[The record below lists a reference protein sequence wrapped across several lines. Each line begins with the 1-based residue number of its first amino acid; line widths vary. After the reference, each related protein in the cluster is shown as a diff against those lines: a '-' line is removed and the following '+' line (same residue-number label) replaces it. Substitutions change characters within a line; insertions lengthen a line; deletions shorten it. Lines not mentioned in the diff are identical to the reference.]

1 MRLLTAAQMRAV
13 DTHVIENV
21 GIPGMILMEN
31 AGRQVAEVAATFLEA
46 GKGRKVSILTGK
58 GNNGG
63 DGLVAARYLHNLGYR
78 VRVFLL
84 ARSREF
90 TADTLA
96 NYQICGQLGIDLQEV
111 DEKYLPK
118 LRFCLSLTD
127 LIIDAC
133 LGTGIKGPP
142 QGIVDQVIK
151 LVNDLEKPVLAV
163 DVPSGVDA
171 TTGEVL
177 GSCIRAAMTV
187 TLAAPKTGLFA
198 YPGAGY
204 VGKLYVANIGIPP
217 YVLDMASQG
226 ALLEAPLVKRFLPE
240 RPPSGHKGTFGH
252 VLILA
257 GSVGMTGAAT
267 LAAKSALRS
276 GAGLVSLGIPTSLND
291 ILEVKL
297 TEAMTIP
304 LPETQNRSLSIEAL
318 PMIQARV
325 RHMDALILGPGL
337 SQDPSTGQL
346 VETLLQDVS
355 CPVVLDADGL
365 NLVARLGVLEK
376 RTNASCP
383 LVITPHPG
391 EMARLLGCSIQEVEA
406 DRVAAAQNAAEL
418 YRCTVVLKGAGTI
431 VAAPEGDFW
440 INTTGNVGMAT
451 GGTGDVLSGI
461 IGALLAAGAPLEKAA
476 GIGVYIHGLAGD
488 LALQARD
495 EISLIA
501 GDLIEALPQAW
512 QAIKQEEVKESWSY
526 LV

>member
-142 QGIVDQVIK
+142 QGIIDQVIK

-177 GSCIRAAMTV
+177 GSCIRAEMTV

-226 ALLEAPLVKRFLPE
+226 ALLEAPL
-240 RPPSGHKGTFGH
+240 
-252 VLILA
+252 
-257 GSVGMTGAAT
+257 
-267 LAAKSALRS
+267 
-276 GAGLVSLGIPTSLND
+276 
-291 ILEVKL
+291 
-297 TEAMTIP
+297 
-304 LPETQNRSLSIEAL
+304 
-318 PMIQARV
+318 
-325 RHMDALILGPGL
+325 
-337 SQDPSTGQL
+337 
-346 VETLLQDVS
+346 
-355 CPVVLDADGL
+355 
-365 NLVARLGVLEK
+365 
-376 RTNASCP
+376 
-383 LVITPHPG
+383 
-391 EMARLLGCSIQEVEA
+391 
-406 DRVAAAQNAAEL
+406 
-418 YRCTVVLKGAGTI
+418 
-431 VAAPEGDFW
+431 
-440 INTTGNVGMAT
+440 
-451 GGTGDVLSGI
+451 
-461 IGALLAAGAPLEKAA
+461 
-476 GIGVYIHGLAGD
+476 
-488 LALQARD
+488 
-495 EISLIA
+495 
-501 GDLIEALPQAW
+501 
-512 QAIKQEEVKESWSY
+512 
-526 LV
+526 